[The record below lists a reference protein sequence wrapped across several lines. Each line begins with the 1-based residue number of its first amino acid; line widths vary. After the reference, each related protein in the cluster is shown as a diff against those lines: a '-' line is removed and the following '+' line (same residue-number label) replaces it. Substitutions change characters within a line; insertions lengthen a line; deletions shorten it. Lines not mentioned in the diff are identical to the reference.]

1 MRARVGPEFLL
12 DPSLEDVLEFQVL
25 GVGKTHVSS
34 VAAGL
39 DVVGELLDV
48 IEPGLRPFLECL
60 RLVELCL
67 GLGDLALCG
76 SKRRARLVEF
86 LDGRVPGGLGG
97 IGAFAVGLLDRK
109 SVVSGRSVSVRV
121 DFGWR
126 RISTKKIK

>member
-97 IGAFAVGLLDRK
+97 IGAFRSEEIRVGK
-109 SVVSGRSVSVRV
+109 ECVSTCSSRGYP
-121 DFGWR
+121 DNL
-126 RISTKKIK
+126 KKQYS